1 MGRLC
6 LPEQGQR
13 LSAGCGHAGTR
24 GLEIDVSASEA
35 GEVQNRAAMRLY
47 CTLRLTGWEM
57 GWVGRRAGRFFDQ
70 VQCRAGQGRVRYGTI
85 RRGGM
90 GWMCL
95 GLVWRDVDM
104 GVGCVGCGMR
114 GRGPGWDGYGK
125 ENLGWRHPR
134 SVLWLRGPARHLS
147 KFIVNQQV
155 RDSGKSQVKPGLV
168 WGRDG
173 AQERSASG

>member
-35 GEVQNRAAMRLY
+35 GEVQNKAAMRLY
-47 CTLRLTGWEM
+47 CTLRLTGWVME
-57 GWVGRRAGRFFDQ
+57 WVGRRAGRFFDQ
-70 VQCRAGQGRVRYGTI
+70 VQCRAGQGRARYGTV

-95 GLVWRDVDM
+95 GWCGGMWIWEEWIVWV
-104 GVGCVGCGMR
+104 VGCVVVAPGGMDMGKKIRAGGTHEASERATTCVGQR
-114 GRGPGWDGYGK
+114 GT
-125 ENLGWRHPR
+125 
-134 SVLWLRGPARHLS
+134 
-147 KFIVNQQV
+147 
-155 RDSGKSQVKPGLV
+155 
-168 WGRDG
+168 
-173 AQERSASG
+173 